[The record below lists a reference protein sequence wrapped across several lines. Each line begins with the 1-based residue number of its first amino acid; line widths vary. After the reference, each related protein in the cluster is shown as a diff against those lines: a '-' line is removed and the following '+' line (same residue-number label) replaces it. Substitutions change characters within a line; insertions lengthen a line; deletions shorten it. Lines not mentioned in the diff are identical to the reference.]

1 MEKWP
6 VLGRMFGKKGEQGK
20 KKEGKEGKLEIV
32 CAYATEASER
42 HPKRNGD
49 SFFIDKENLSAG
61 VFDGMST
68 PYGDQLASSACAE
81 HVKNNIY
88 KIADGTSVEKALVI
102 MEEILEGADSV
113 VAEPER
119 YKEERDLY
127 QSIGGDM
134 DKVPGT
140 TASVF
145 KIHTDYEGIK
155 RVIIGNVGNSRIY
168 KIEESGTLTQL
179 TEDNDILELY
189 YPDKKQ
195 RALVSRKLS
204 NIKNSEDLSD
214 DKEKLAF
221 KKKNFLSMAIGAGID
236 NAQTLSLEVKTGDR
250 FLLLTD
256 GILNLTTIEMEE
268 IINKYKNALKIVEV
282 LLDRAK
288 KESRKGKKENA
299 RANPDDMT
307 AVVVEIK

>member
-6 VLGRMFGKKGEQGK
+6 VLGRMFGKKEEERAK
-20 KKEGKEGKLEIV
+20 RENKEGKMEIV

-49 SFFIDKENLSAG
+49 SFFIDTEKLSVG
-61 VFDGMST
+61 VFDGMSM
-68 PYGDQLASSACAE
+68 PYGDQLASRACAE
-81 HVKNNIY
+81 YVKSNID
-88 KIADGTSVEKALVI
+88 KIADGTSVEKALRI
-102 MEEILEGADSV
+102 TEEILEGADSV

-119 YKEERDLY
+119 YKEEREIY

-134 DKVPGT
+134 DKMPGT

-145 KIHTDYEGIK
+145 KIHTDNEGVK
-155 RVIIGNVGNSRIY
+155 RAIIGNVGNSRIY
-168 KIEESGTLTQL
+168 KIGESGTLTQL

-189 YPDKKQ
+189 YGDKKQ
-195 RALVSRKLS
+195 RALVSRKFS
-204 NIKNSEDLSD
+204 NIKNVEELSD

-221 KKKNFLSMAIGAGID
+221 KKKNLLSMAIGTGID

-256 GILNLTTIEMEE
+256 GILNLTTKEMEE
-268 IINKYKNALKIVEV
+268 IISKSKNAQKTVEV

-288 KESRKGKKENA
+288 KEGRKSKKENA

-307 AVVVEIK
+307 AIVVEVK